1 MTPTPGSD
9 IIQSRL
15 REVHAAGRITD
26 VLLGVAL
33 DVLHPFAADYLS
45 ADDYRR
51 LIATVE
57 APVKDAAE
65 RGLATLAEE
74 LAGVISEVD
83 SRVIDRPEGFRRSLI
98 GVR

>member
-1 MTPTPGSD
+1 MTATQGSD
-9 IIQSRL
+9 IILSRL
-15 REVHAAGRITD
+15 RQVHAAGRTAD

-33 DVLHPFAADYLS
+33 DVLHPYAADYLS

-51 LIATVE
+51 LIAIVE

-74 LAGVISEVD
+74 LLGALSEADPGVV
-83 SRVIDRPEGFRRSLI
+83 DRPEGFQRSLV